1 MNTSLPKTENIYI
14 RKATTAIAPAPVIT
28 PPKVMV
34 EAAPVNSG

>member
-1 MNTSLPKTENIYI
+1 MNTSLPKTDNVYI
-14 RKATTAIAPAPVIT
+14 RKATRAIAPAPVAT